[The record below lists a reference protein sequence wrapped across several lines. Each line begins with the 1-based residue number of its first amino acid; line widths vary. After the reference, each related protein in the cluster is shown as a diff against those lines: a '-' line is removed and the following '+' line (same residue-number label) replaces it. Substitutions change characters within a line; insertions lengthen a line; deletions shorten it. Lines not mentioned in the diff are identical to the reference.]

1 MRHAVNMFTRTSF
14 QHFFFYHDYYFALD
28 RVLGASQLTSQFSLE
43 MQERFIRDHSTKQ
56 VF

>member
-1 MRHAVNMFTRTSF
+1 MIKNMIFLSLIT
-14 QHFFFYHDYYFALD
+14 DY
-28 RVLGASQLTSQFSLE
+28 VSQFSLE